1 MVLHATV
8 DDEKGQFVGDLKQDN
23 FRVFEDKVE
32 QKISLFSR
40 EDIPVTMGLV
50 IDNSGSMR
58 EKRAQVNEAAL
69 TFVKTSNPRDEAFVV
84 NFNDEYYLDLNED
97 FTSDQKELNEALSR
111 IDSRGSTALYDA
123 IIGSLDHLKKGHKDK
138 RVLLVITDGDDDASR
153 KTFEYTIKVAQ
164 QSDAAIYAIGV
175 FSEDDRK
182 HSKGMVR
189 HSKKTLSEI
198 AAATGGLAYF
208 PDNLEQ
214 VQAICAQVA
223 RDIRNQYELGYY
235 PSNSAKDGT
244 FRTVQVQ
251 VLGVERPRKIG
262 GSDARRLLRAESLRK
277 VSKARSRKLPRS
289 VSSSRLPRKQFQ
301 KTRAVRDF
309 SAEIFSDRLSH
320 VRKRRACAQL
330 PSECGPR
337 SVSQDRNVFAGVI
350 RGGIDGIGI
359 ATVIRRDDQQIGRL
373 QEIEKRPELFVE
385 LLRASARIPLHL
397 CDGRRACRNQPD
409 SRRSIL
415 LGAARSLR

>member
-1 MVLHATV
+1 MQKRAILRPATKSYRSAIFFLAFACFCLWAPRVRAQGAIPGPPPPQNPGQQKGVIKANVDLVVLHATV
-8 DDEKGQFVGDLKQDN
+8 DDEKGEFVGDLKQDN

-153 KTFEYTIKVAQ
+153 KSFEYTIKVAE

-189 HSKKTLSEI
+189 HSKKILTEL
-198 AAATGGLAYF
+198 ATATGGLAYF

-235 PSNSAKDGT
+235 PSNTAKDGT

-251 VLGVERPRKIG
+251 VVAPKGHG
-262 GSDARRLLRAESLRK
+262 
-277 VSKARSRKLPRS
+277 KLAVR
-289 VSSSRLPRKQFQ
+289 
-301 KTRAVRDF
+301 TRAGYY
-309 SAEIFSDRLSH
+309 
-320 VRKRRACAQL
+320 AQKA
-330 PSECGPR
+330 
-337 SVSQDRNVFAGVI
+337 SQG
-350 RGGIDGIGI
+350 
-359 ATVIRRDDQQIGRL
+359 Q
-373 QEIEKRPELFVE
+373 
-385 LLRASARIPLHL
+385 
-397 CDGRRACRNQPD
+397 
-409 SRRSIL
+409 
-415 LGAARSLR
+415 